1 MNKYIETGIKAV
13 LFVVSAVCIL
23 WVTDTIHIM
32 MGWPY

>member
-1 MNKYIETGIKAV
+1 MKKTELAIKTFLAGISIAY
-13 LFVVSAVCIL
+13 IL